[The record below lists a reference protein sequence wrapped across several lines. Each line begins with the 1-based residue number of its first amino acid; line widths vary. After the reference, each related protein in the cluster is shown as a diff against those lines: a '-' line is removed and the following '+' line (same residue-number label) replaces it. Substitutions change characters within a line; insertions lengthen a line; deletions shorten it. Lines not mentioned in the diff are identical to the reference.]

1 MEMIH
6 IRNYIYPNEEKKR
19 EGKDENKKLVT
30 FKLQPVIDFIGSSVL
45 DSLFFVFFF
54 LQNFRRVNSLKFL
67 IYIWKERRLLSLAHT
82 HTHILSHNHTHSRV
96 KRGNAG
102 DPFIKISTLYKE
114 SPPF

>member
-1 MEMIH
+1 MVGNGRASKLRVDKMEMIH

-67 IYIWKERRLLSLAHT
+67 IYIWKERRLLSLAHAHT
-82 HTHILSHNHTHSRV
+82 HTFSHAITHTV
-96 KRGNAG
+96 G
-102 DPFIKISTLYKE
+102 
-114 SPPF
+114 